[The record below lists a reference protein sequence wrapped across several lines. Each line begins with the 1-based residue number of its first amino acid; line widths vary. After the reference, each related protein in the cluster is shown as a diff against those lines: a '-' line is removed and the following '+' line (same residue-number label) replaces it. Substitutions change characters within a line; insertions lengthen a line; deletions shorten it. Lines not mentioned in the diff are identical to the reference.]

1 MAITIFANRA
11 VSTMMS
17 STFLELE
24 KVISWSGVFLVLAG
38 LSTTMAGLIYWF
50 VPETKGRSL
59 EDMAVFFATITG
71 DRSVLDNLDDD
82 ENENIITSS
91 EVDTSCGILNDNGD
105 DGRSGVLKINNE
117 PRKHDEGTTEEP
129 DVTIELGTMT

>member
-38 LSTTMAGLIYWF
+38 LSTTMAGLIYFF

-71 DRSVLDNLDDD
+71 DRSVLDHLDDD
-82 ENENIITSS
+82 ENENIITNGGN
-91 EVDTSCGILNDNGD
+91 TSCGLLNSNNNGE
-105 DGRSGVLKINNE
+105 GSGMLKIDNE
-117 PRKHDEGTTEEP
+117 SGKHFEGSSEEP
-129 DVTIELGTMT
+129 DVTIELGTLT

>member
-24 KVISWSGVFLVLAG
+24 KVISWSGVFLVLAA

-71 DRSVLDNLDDD
+71 DRSVLDNLDED
-82 ENENIITSS
+82 ENENIIRSS
-91 EVDTSCGILNDNGD
+91 DLDASCGLLNRNGDNGQ
-105 DGRSGVLKINNE
+105 SSIMKIGNE
-117 PRKHDEGTTEEP
+117 SRKHDEATAEEP
-129 DVTIELGTMT
+129 EVTIELGTLA